1 MFIIKLGKIC
11 SYTEGYVNPEISNE
25 KYFSSIGM
33 PWLKVADL
41 IHGSNIYSTKHYLS
55 KLGQSLAKNN
65 TQLFKKETIVWSKSG
80 SIGITSIL
88 KIDVMANRGIL
99 NIKPNDKYIKNKYLF
114 YFLCKNK
121 NIYSSKGTG
130 AVLKHFYGPNL
141 MNEEI
146 NLPSIKTQD
155 SVIGIIE
162 RNEKLFLKYSNCVR
176 IDNLNNV
183 QTDMKNLIGIIEPI
197 DLIKNNLLIIKKKII
212 SFINKLQIKKTN
224 ERNIFNSITT
234 GKLNANA
241 AINDG
246 RFNFYTCG
254 GKILK
259 TNNSSFCGRNIILSG
274 NGELFTW
281 IYDGIFDAYQRVYV
295 LKERRDFYTT
305 FYSLNKELNNLRKRS
320 NGAVIKFIKKE
331 DIFSIEKYSNSHE
344 YILKQLYTFL
354 LKIDVV
360 EEKINKLQKKMIL
373 LRD

>member
-1 MFIIKLGKIC
+1 MWAKISDLNGNFLRQTKEFIDFSWEAKGLLGSYGDLFITNSATPGIPFIQLSKKVAYHDGFLSIKCNENVIIK
-11 SYTEGYVNPEISNE
+11 
-25 KYFSSIGM
+25 
-33 PWLKVADL
+33 
-41 IHGSNIYSTKHYLS
+41 
-55 KLGQSLAKNN
+55 
-65 TQLFKKETIVWSKSG
+65 
-80 SIGITSIL
+80 
-88 KIDVMANRGIL
+88 
-99 NIKPNDKYIKNKYLF
+99 KYLF
-114 YFLCKNK
+114 YKLILDRPKLIKMGN
-121 NIYSSKGTG
+121 G
-130 AVLKHFYGPNL
+130 AIF
-141 MNEEI
+141 I
-146 NLPSIKTQD
+146 NLSSEILKNWKIEVPSIKIQNQ
-155 SVIGIIE
+155 I
-162 RNEKLFLKYSNCVR
+162 
-176 IDNLNNV
+176 
-183 QTDMKNLIGIIEPI
+183 IGIIEPI

-254 GKILK
+254 EKILK

-373 LRD
+373 LLIK

>member
-1 MFIIKLGKIC
+1 MWAKISDLNGNFLRQTKEFIDFSWEAKGLLGSYGDLFITNSATPGIPFIQLSKKVAYHDGFLSIKCNENVIIK
-11 SYTEGYVNPEISNE
+11 
-25 KYFSSIGM
+25 
-33 PWLKVADL
+33 
-41 IHGSNIYSTKHYLS
+41 
-55 KLGQSLAKNN
+55 
-65 TQLFKKETIVWSKSG
+65 
-80 SIGITSIL
+80 
-88 KIDVMANRGIL
+88 
-99 NIKPNDKYIKNKYLF
+99 KYLF
-114 YFLCKNK
+114 YKLILDRPKLIKMGN
-121 NIYSSKGTG
+121 G
-130 AVLKHFYGPNL
+130 AIF
-141 MNEEI
+141 I
-146 NLPSIKTQD
+146 NLSSEILKNWKIEVPSIKIQNQI
-155 SVIGIIE
+155 IGIIE

-254 GKILK
+254 EKILK

-373 LRD
+373 LLIK